1 MIVKLLLDTQ
11 MIWMI
16 VIKNIKQYNPNK
28 NYKIFI
34 VFDYMIPDMLRNKK
48 T

>member
-1 MIVKLLLDTQ
+1 MDDSY
-11 MIWMI
+11 
-16 VIKNIKQYNPNK
+16 KNIKQYNPNK

>member
-16 VIKNIKQYNPNK
+16 FK
-28 NYKIFI
+28 KII
-34 VFDYMIPDMLRNKK
+34 GEYIQINNEKY
-48 T
+48 